1 MLRILFLDKLIFCQK
16 TRIVLQFC
24 LVSQVYMFLSILSIS
39 RTSVSDC
46 SDEVLTLKKLAFN
59 LFTVTILHNKLS

>member
-1 MLRILFLDKLIFCQK
+1 
-16 TRIVLQFC
+16 
-24 LVSQVYMFLSILSIS
+24 MFLSILSIS

-59 LFTVTILHNKLS
+59 LFTVTILYNKLSLYYITLLNYSPTHTEPQFL